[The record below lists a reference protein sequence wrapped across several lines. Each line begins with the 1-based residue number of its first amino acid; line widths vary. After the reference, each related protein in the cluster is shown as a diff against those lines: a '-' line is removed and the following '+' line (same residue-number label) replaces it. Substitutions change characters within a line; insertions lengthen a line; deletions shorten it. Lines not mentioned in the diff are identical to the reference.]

1 MDNTQIEQLKNFRIL
16 CVEDEAGIRRRLVR
30 TLEYYF
36 DEVIEAADGEEG
48 LDRFYETRPDLI
60 LTDIEMPRSSGVEM
74 VRLIREIDRH
84 VPIVMVTAYS
94 NEEYLLELINLNISH
109 YILKPVNATNLLEGL
124 LHALEE
130 RLIHR
135 IDLAND
141 LYYDLRRGELLYR
154 DRPIPLRRRDRRF
167 LLLLH
172 RHHPAITTY
181 DQIADH
187 LWDDKPMSRG
197 ALKTF
202 IKELRSRL
210 PVDIIENVPR
220 EGYRLRELEIRN

>member
-1 MDNTQIEQLKNFRIL
+1 MNNAQIEQLKNFRIL

-36 DEVIEAADGEEG
+36 DEVLEAANGEEG

-60 LTDIEMPRSSGVEM
+60 LTDIEMPHSSGVEM
-74 VRLIREIDRH
+74 VRLIRQIDRH

-109 YILKPVNATNLLEGL
+109 YILKPVNATNLLEGI

-130 RLIHR
+130 RLIER
-135 IDLAND
+135 IALADDLH
-141 LYYDLRRGELLYR
+141 YDLRRGELLWHG
-154 DRPIPLRRRDRRF
+154 DIVPLRQRDRRL

-172 RHHPAITTY
+172 RHHPTVTPY

-187 LWDDKPMSRG
+187 LWRDKPMSRG

-202 IKELRSRL
+202 IKEFRARL
-210 PVDIIENVPR
+210 PIDIIENIPR
-220 EGYRLRELEIRN
+220 EGYRLREKSRN